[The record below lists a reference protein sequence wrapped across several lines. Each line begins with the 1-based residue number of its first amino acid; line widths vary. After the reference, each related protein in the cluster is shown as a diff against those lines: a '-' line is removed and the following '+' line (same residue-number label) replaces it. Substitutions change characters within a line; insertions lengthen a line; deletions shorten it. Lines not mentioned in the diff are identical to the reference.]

1 MFSNC
6 GEFVMK
12 ISISLSIV
20 NDVTDL
26 ICDGPKFR
34 VSYIEQRDVVV
45 FEINNAGYS
54 LWMCMTYHL
63 PIKDS
68 SGII

>member
-45 FEINNAGYS
+45 FLKLIMQDTHYGCA
-54 LWMCMTYHL
+54 
-63 PIKDS
+63 
-68 SGII
+68 

>member
-12 ISISLSIV
+12 ISISLSIM
-20 NDVTDL
+20 NDMTNL

-34 VSYIEQRDVVV
+34 VSYIEQR
-45 FEINNAGYS
+45 EINNAGYS
-54 LWMCMTYHL
+54 LWLCTTSHL
-63 PIKDS
+63 PIKAS